1 MQKTNL
7 QAIAYRIGGTYVK
20 AATADNGH
28 FTATQTSMLRGLGCG
43 VDAAGNGVIRIG
55 KSFVYIEPRNSG
67 NDFELAISNP
77 LLDTLIKFNDK
88 PISKL
93 TSRNIKAIVKQAAQL
108 DHALTVIEE
117 Q

>member
-28 FTATQTSMLRGLGCG
+28 FTATQTSMLRGIGCG

-77 LLDTLIKFNDK
+77 LLDRTIKFSDK
-88 PISKL
+88 PMLKL
-93 TSRNIKAIVKQAAQL
+93 TPKNIRAVVKYVVQL